1 VYFPWGWG
9 EALELRANNIR
20 CWKFEEV
27 TKFKALQG
35 SECSWAL
42 MWVELPDAA
51 AVARMQAFVD
61 SYWAEQHKAGRFA
74 RARNNRLT
82 TVDRWLVEQEVLQN
96 DNRVLVQVAF
106 AFLGVCLLNT
116 VGLLLAKFLNESMW
130 SGVRRALGASR
141 RDIFAQHFV
150 EVGLLAV
157 TGALVGALLSWL
169 GLWGIRVMYRATE
182 DAGGGY
188 VALAH
193 FDGSSLAWAGALAVV
208 ATLVAGVYPA
218 WRVGRLSPAVCLKTQ

>member
-1 VYFPWGWG
+1 
-9 EALELRANNIR
+9 
-20 CWKFEEV
+20 
-27 TKFKALQG
+27 
-35 SECSWAL
+35 
-42 MWVELPDAA
+42 
-51 AVARMQAFVD
+51 
-61 SYWAEQHKAGRFA
+61 
-74 RARNNRLT
+74 
-82 TVDRWLVEQEVLQN
+82 
-96 DNRVLVQVAF
+96 
-106 AFLGVCLLNT
+106 
-116 VGLLLAKFLNESMW
+116 MW